1 MEEVT
6 SLRKLIFKPYVM
18 NVICNTSVWVES
30 KYMFYV
36 SSDDKYNCIKYVSQV
51 DLIISICFSL
61 GTIQSWV
68 SLLSEFYILEK

>member
-1 MEEVT
+1 MMEEVT

-61 GTIQSWV
+61 GTIQS
-68 SLLSEFYILEK
+68 